1 MRSADGVHRQ
11 AKDIIVEK
19 VKRRPIAEAIA
30 SALDATNG
38 NREPAPQTATVED
51 GQESHGRVHDVKI
64 DGDRTVESKG
74 SEFSPGKDPSL
85 SVANYVSQIGQ
96 NWQRGVDAFM
106 TVARLCAE
114 ASARLTITQRGELL
128 KQLPFGDSAFSKFVQ
143 IGNDRR
149 LNTPEL
155 RRLLPPHYTITYALT
170 LLTDQEL
177 QDAIAAKVIHPD
189 MNRDE
194 LQRWRNSHRKRP
206 MKVGSAPSP
215 KEAASDSTVAG
226 APIASTQDAAEQKA
240 AGELAKLKAG
250 LAKNKGTVESLEAKI
265 ADQRQRPRELKDA
278 PAADYHDIDI
288 SITSPLT
295 APSPDQD
302 MATNPPLD
310 VELLIERHNAEVEG
324 LQQKIRELEHE
335 LSAARQSASSPLI
348 EAAGPATDSG
358 DLTIPLFL
366 VRRALSEDEQRQA
379 DDLERAFANAG
390 ALVRQRFWAKYAPG
404 SASTTP
410 GADEALAILAAAK
423 GTSS

>member
-1 MRSADGVHRQ
+1 MLRP
-11 AKDIIVEK
+11 VEASTANYTLSDQEPT
-19 VKRRPIAEAIA
+19 VEAIA
-30 SALDATNG
+30 SVLDATNG
-38 NREPAPQTATVED
+38 NREPAPQTAADE
-51 GQESHGRVHDVKI
+51 QESHGRVHDVKI
-64 DGDRTVESKG
+64 DGDHTVESKG

-106 TVARLCAE
+106 TIARLCAE
-114 ASARLTITQRGELL
+114 ASARLTITETGELL

-155 RRLLPPHYTITYALT
+155 RRLLPPHYTITYAVT

-189 MNRDE
+189 MNRDD
-194 LQRWRNSHRKRP
+194 LQRWRNSHRKRL
-206 MKVGSAPSP
+206 MKVGSALSP

-240 AGELAKLKAG
+240 AG
-250 LAKNKGTVESLEAKI
+250 
-265 ADQRQRPRELKDA
+265 
-278 PAADYHDIDI
+278 
-288 SITSPLT
+288 
-295 APSPDQD
+295 
-302 MATNPPLD
+302 
-310 VELLIERHNAEVEG
+310 
-324 LQQKIRELEHE
+324 
-335 LSAARQSASSPLI
+335 
-348 EAAGPATDSG
+348 PATDSG
-358 DLTIPLFL
+358 DLAIP
-366 VRRALSEDEQRQA
+366 QA

-410 GADEALAILAAAK
+410 GADEALAILAEFAKFVIARIGCQGKNIIVTVTEADADQFRSLAGLAKLAIAAES
-423 GTSS
+423 GAAVARSR